1 MKSKISACVFVVS
14 LASCSIL
21 PATAQT
27 PAETVRAA
35 LLGAPT
41 LPELC
46 AQYDAD
52 RGALRRL
59 YAYPFS
65 SERDARM
72 AELAADWLARLDAA
86 PFETLSRA
94 EQIDWLLLRGEV
106 LHDLETLDAEWSK
119 ERESAALTA
128 FTPPLVALLE
138 ARSARAL
145 PSAEDNRALAETLAA
160 ASEQIQA
167 LRDAWK
173 AGQDDESAQR
183 NALQLTPSAARRAA
197 SSVGR
202 LRSALSNWYSFGAE
216 YDPLFTWWCEAPL
229 GALDQDLKN
238 YATFLEEKVGG
249 IDTKDED
256 LLLGDPIGYDALMAE
271 LRFERIAYT
280 PDELIALAEKEFAW
294 CDARRAEAA
303 TAMGLD
309 GDWRAAQELVRQDH
323 VAPGEQPALIAEI
336 SDASIDFLVSRDLL
350 RVPPLANATWR
361 LGMMSPARQ
370 KFSPYFTGGEV
381 ISISYPT
388 AGMDHDAKLQSM
400 RGNNRHF
407 TRATV
412 HHELIPGHHL
422 QGFMSDRYAPHRS
435 LFRTPFLVEGWALY
449 WELRLW
455 DLGFAEGPEDELGM
469 LFWRAHRSAR
479 ILFSLNFQLG
489 NWTPEEC
496 VDFLVE
502 RVGHDRNNAEAEVRR
517 SIQGGYGPL
526 YQAAYL
532 LGGMQLYALHH
543 ELVELGD
550 WTEPDFHEAVLR
562 QGSIPPDLIRA
573 LLSGRELTRDLA
585 IDWRFPNVA
594 K

>member
-1 MKSKISACVFVVS
+1 MKSKLSACVFVVS
-14 LASCSIL
+14 LASCGIL

-27 PAETVRAA
+27 PAAEVRAA
-35 LLGAPT
+35 VLGAPT

-65 SERDARM
+65 AERQAR
-72 AELAADWLARLDAA
+72 LAKLGADWLARLDAA
-86 PFETLSRA
+86 PFESMTRS

-106 LHDLETLDAEWSK
+106 EHDLEALDAEIEK
-119 ERESAALTA
+119 EREATALTP

-145 PSAEDNRALAETLAA
+145 PSAEDHRALAETLAA
-160 ASEQIQA
+160 ASNQIQA
-167 LRDAWK
+167 LRDQWK
-173 AGQDDESAQR
+173 ANKDTDQ
-183 NALQLTPSAARRAA
+183 ALELTPSAARRTAN
-197 SSVGR
+197 SVGR
-202 LRSALSNWYSFGAE
+202 LRSALSGWYTFGAE
-216 YDPLFTWWCEAPL
+216 YDPLFTWWCEAPWN
-229 GALDQDLKN
+229 ALDKDLKD
-238 YATFLEEKVGG
+238 YATFLEETVGG
-249 IDTKDED
+249 IDTNDED

-280 PDELIALAEKEFAW
+280 PDELIALAEVEFDW

-303 TAMGLD
+303 TAMGLG
-309 GDWRAAQELVRQDH
+309 GDWRTAQELVRQDH

-350 RVPPLANATWR
+350 RVPPLADETWR

-388 AGMDHDAKLQSM
+388 ASMEHDAKLQSM

-435 LFRTPFLVEGWALY
+435 QFRTPFLVEGWALY

-455 DLGFAEGPEDELGM
+455 DLDFAEGPEDELGM

-532 LGGMQLYALHH
+532 LGGMQLYGLHH
-543 ELVELGD
+543 ELVEQGD
-550 WTEPDFHEAVLR
+550 WSEPDFHEAVLR